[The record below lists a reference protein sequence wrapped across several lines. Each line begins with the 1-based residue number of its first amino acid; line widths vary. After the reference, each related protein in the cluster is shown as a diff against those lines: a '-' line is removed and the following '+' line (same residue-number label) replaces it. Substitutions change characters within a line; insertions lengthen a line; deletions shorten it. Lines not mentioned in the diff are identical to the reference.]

1 MIYNDISLDVYLTD
15 FQNFN
20 NDLKQYDF
28 ILIDKYNENNF
39 MKIRKNLNEVIMNY
53 VS

>member
-1 MIYNDISLDVYLTD
+1 MIYNDISLDVSLKD

-20 NDLKQYDF
+20 NDLKQYNF
-28 ILIDKYNENNF
+28 ILVDKYNENDF
-39 MKIRKNLNEVIMNY
+39 MKIRKNLNEIY